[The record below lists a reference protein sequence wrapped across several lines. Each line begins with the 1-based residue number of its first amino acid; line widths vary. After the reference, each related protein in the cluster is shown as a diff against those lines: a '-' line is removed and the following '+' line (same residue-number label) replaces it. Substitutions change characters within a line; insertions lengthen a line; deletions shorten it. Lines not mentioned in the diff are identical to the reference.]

1 MHQHLHPHVIRLV
14 RPRPAQTQRP
24 AKVIVLETRRKARL
38 QKMRTERQPP
48 RDAA

>member
-14 RPRPAQTQRP
+14 RPRPVRQQRP
-24 AKVIVLETRRKARL
+24 AKVIVLEARRKAR
-38 QKMRTERQPP
+38 QEATCIERHPP